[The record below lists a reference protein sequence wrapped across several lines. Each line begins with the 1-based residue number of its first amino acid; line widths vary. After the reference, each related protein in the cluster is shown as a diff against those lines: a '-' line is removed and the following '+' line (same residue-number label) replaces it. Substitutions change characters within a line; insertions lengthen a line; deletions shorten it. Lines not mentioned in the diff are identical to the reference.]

1 MYSKV
6 IYIKSETRNIKIQD
20 FRLTSSTDLHAS
32 NAVKRTKHN
41 YMKGKENPTTNLCN
55 KYYMFSTEFLFQLP
69 HKSCLDFL
77 VGSELGDR
85 YKDHDSLLSLNIN
98 FLKNDRIKLLNEIIF
113 LECKSRKDP
122 SNFRNHSQ
130 R

>member
-1 MYSKV
+1 
-6 IYIKSETRNIKIQD
+6 
-20 FRLTSSTDLHAS
+20 
-32 NAVKRTKHN
+32 
-41 YMKGKENPTTNLCN
+41 MKGKENPTTNLCN

-113 LECKSRKDP
+113 LECKSGKDP